1 MIRTCITHT
10 GCDNK
15 KSTNITT
22 NTKVHSPPHACPFW
36 WATCRCWCR
45 RLCWPTNQSRNLC
58 TIHTCK
64 ISLWTSIYSCLGE
77 QGERFLCTWKTWGI
91 CFDRRGHCMQP
102 DNTHKTIHSDVSTN
116 PQVINAFWWLVKW
129 QYENNRQTTTGATY
143 TRGVNPMES
152 GGPIMV

>member
-15 KSTNITT
+15 RSTNSTT
-22 NTKVHSPPHACPFW
+22 NTKDHSPPHACPFW

-64 ISLWTSIYSCLGE
+64 ISLWTSIYFCPGV

-116 PQVINAFWWLVKW
+116 PQVINAFLILG
-129 QYENNRQTTTGATY
+129 NNQQTTTGATY